1 MKNYIF
7 EIYVLSYTIILIL
20 FDTDIIGANI
30 LGRLKE
36 NNQLTYLI
44 VTTIP
49 VIIMAILYFLQKK
62 RWISIKYYILY

>member
-7 EIYVLSYTIILIL
+7 EIFTLSYAIILIL

-62 RWISIKYYILY
+62 R